1 MFFFGKK
8 RKRPRLLAEGLP
20 DQAWQEATSRLPL
33 LRRLP
38 AELAP
43 PLRGAARVLM
53 AEKHFE
59 GCGGLQLT
67 PEMPL
72 LICCQAALL
81 QLHPDADYFPGLDTI
96 LVYPEAFVVRHAVE
110 DEHGIVSEQP
120 DELAGES
127 WQRGSVILSWQDI
140 LDETAEPEAGYNVV
154 LHEFAHQLDEQSGHA
169 DGVPLLAAPGLS
181 GRWADAFTRAYDR
194 HRRSLRR
201 RGEVLFDDNAAESP
215 AEFFATAVELFF
227 TLPRDLRHEF
237 GDLYAVLAEHFA
249 VDPAGW

>member
-8 RKRPRLLAEGLP
+8 RKRPRLLAEGLSEA
-20 DQAWQEATSRLPL
+20 AWQQATSRLPL
-33 LRRLP
+33 LRRMP
-38 AELAP
+38 DDLAGP
-43 PLRGAARVLM
+43 VRGAARILLE
-53 AEKHFE
+53 EKHFE
-59 GCGGLQLT
+59 GCGGLELT
-67 PEMPL
+67 GDMPL

-81 QLHPDADYFPGLDTI
+81 QLHPEADYFPGLDSI
-96 LVYPEAFVVRHAVE
+96 LIYPEAFVVRHAVE
-110 DEHGIVSEQP
+110 DEHGIVSEEP

-127 WQRGSVILSWQDI
+127 WQQGSVILSWQDI

-249 VDPAGW
+249 VDPAAW